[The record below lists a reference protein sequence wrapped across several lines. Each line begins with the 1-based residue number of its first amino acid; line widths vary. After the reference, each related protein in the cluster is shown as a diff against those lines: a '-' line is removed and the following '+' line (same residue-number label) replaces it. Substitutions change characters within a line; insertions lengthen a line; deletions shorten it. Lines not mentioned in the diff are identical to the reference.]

1 MAGIGDYEEGK
12 AFELRSGNKTSY
24 KNMASAP
31 GKLKNF
37 GIGPGESP
45 VEQEYATSGGDGGGD
60 IDESQQSNASDQH
73 KGQGWKK
80 ALGIGV
86 AALTSG
92 MDAVYGSG
100 KIMPGSSRL
109 IKKKSDEKTKSIEDR
124 LKELENIDKA

>member
-24 KNMASAP
+24 KNMASTP

-45 VEQEYATSGGDGGGD
+45 LDQPVADPDEYA
-60 IDESQQSNASDQH
+60 QQLAQNKDKDKD

-80 ALGIGV
+80 ALTIGV
-86 AALTSG
+86 SALTSG
-92 MDAVYGSG
+92 LDAVYGSG
-100 KIMPGSSRL
+100 KILPPMSASL
-109 IKKKSDEKTKSIEDR
+109 QKKKSDEKTQTLQDRMGVIEDL
-124 LKELENIDKA
+124 LKTKSA